1 MIVSALVILLCIAST
16 PLFQGF
22 EFSKDGSIEQL
33 QFAQQAVNKNENEAS
48 IFSVKFRT
56 GTIMFNVCKQK
67 KSKSILGTR
76 TLTDENMYENKHLRA
91 ILVGEKSD
99 SQQARHLCAE
109 LDRKY
114 HTANGSPITASML
127 TLSLADIAQQCSVS
141 SGEGRLLAFNA
152 LVVNTDTRPN
162 SKFGELFK
170 VDVSGNFF
178 RCDSVCIGARS
189 EQIRSWLDNRGQL
202 LHSQL
207 LDAPAGKSTAENTSP
222 SSDRQAVAATDG
234 LFNISTSCLLENY
247 PLDELAAGNFSL
259 SVTLLQD
266 SQQGGEKSVV
276 G

>member
-1 MIVSALVILLCIAST
+1 MIVPVLVLLLCIASI

-33 QFAQQAVNKNENEAS
+33 QFAQQAVNKNGNEAS
-48 IFSVKFRT
+48 LFSIKYRT

-67 KSKSILGTR
+67 KSNSILGTR
-76 TLTDENMYENKHLRA
+76 TLTGDNMYENKHLRA

-127 TLSLADIAQQCSVS
+127 TLSLADIAQRCSVS

-152 LVVNTDTRPN
+152 LVVNIDARPN

-178 RCDSVCIGARS
+178 RCNSVCIGARS
-189 EQIRSWLDNRGQL
+189 EQIRSWLGDRGQL

-207 LDAPAGKSTAENTSP
+207 LDAHASKSTAPNTSP
-222 SSDRQAVAATDG
+222 LSDRQAEAVTGG

-247 PLDELAAGNFSL
+247 PLDELAAGKYSL

-266 SQQGGEKSVV
+266 SQGGERSVV